1 MLLVVW
7 VLVLWVF
14 WDKMMYKNVLL
25 TAREIKVLEK
35 IIEQNLPQYV
45 NEKGDFSPSNLTI
58 LLRQLKRL
66 SLNQK

>member
-1 MLLVVW
+1 MGVGFMG
-7 VLVLWVF
+7 F

>member
-1 MLLVVW
+1 
-7 VLVLWVF
+7 
-14 WDKMMYKNVLL
+14 MYKNVLL